1 MSHDP
6 DLPAPRDPDTGC
18 VEERSR
24 LAEIERRLKA
34 TRPRTPSLDLAV
46 LQQIASG
53 GDGGCVS
60 GRRSDRSDG
69 SDKSDRIR
77 VERPTRAYRW
87 WTALAGSWIGGAAVG
102 VLVTLMLVNRPA
114 AVVDPADSIVRQ
126 DVRQDVRVPAATEES
141 ELVEETSVSEDDG
154 EIEHDHAPATPVL
167 PSERQTRHDTLMA
180 MIADPRGGWHSGAW
194 MEGSVLRVGMLYR
207 PAAGELRDSARE
219 AWDMDRPK
227 WDETNVGQPAAKP
240 AIEFEPSAPITRG
253 QLMDELMS
261 EAARHGIL

>member
-1 MSHDP
+1 MSHEP

-34 TRPRTPSLDLAV
+34 ARPRPPSLDLAV

-60 GRRSDRSDG
+60 GSRADG
-69 SDKSDRIR
+69 ADKSDRIR
-77 VERPTRAYRW
+77 VERPARAYRW

-126 DVRQDVRVPAATEES
+126 DVRRDVWVPAPTEES
-141 ELVEETSVSEDDG
+141 ELMEETSVSEDDG
-154 EIEHDHAPATPVL
+154 GIEHDHAPVTPVL
-167 PSERQTRHDTLMA
+167 PSERHARHDTLMA
-180 MIADPRGGWHSGAW
+180 MIADPRGGWHSDAW
-194 MEGSVLRVGMLYR
+194 MEGSVLRAGMLYR
-207 PAAGELRDSARE
+207 PAAGELRDSARV
-219 AWDMDRPK
+219 ARDMDKPK
-227 WDETNVGQPAAKP
+227 LDKTHPGQPTAKP
-240 AIEFEPSAPITRG
+240 TIDFEPSAPITRG
-253 QLMDELMS
+253 QLMEQLMS
-261 EAARHGIL
+261 EATRHGVL